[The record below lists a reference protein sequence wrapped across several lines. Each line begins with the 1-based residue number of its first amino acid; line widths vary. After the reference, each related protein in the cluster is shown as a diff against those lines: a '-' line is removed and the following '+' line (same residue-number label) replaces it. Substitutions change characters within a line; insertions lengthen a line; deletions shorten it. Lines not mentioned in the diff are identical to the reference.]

1 MIDQTSV
8 LGQEVADGIAFVD
21 EDQGIEEYRLH
32 NGMKLLLVPQPVAPV
47 VAFMV
52 LYHVGSRNEAVGHT
66 GATHLLE
73 HMMFKGTPTFHS
85 DRGTQIGSVLKRLGA
100 HFNATTWYD
109 RTNYFEAVPKEHLE
123 EVMKLEADR
132 MRNSLI
138 RDEDREAERIV
149 VRNELE
155 RGENEPLRILDIH
168 AWATAFREHP
178 YHHPTIG
185 WRCDVENV
193 PTERLRQFYH
203 TFYWPNNATA
213 IVVGDVEREPTL
225 SLIAQYFGRI
235 PHSPHEIPQVYT
247 REPLQEGER
256 RFNLRRAGEVGLVQ
270 VCYHTPE
277 ARHADIYPLVLLCRL
292 LSDGVTTRL
301 YQKLV
306 DASLAI
312 NVHAHASQLRDPGL
326 LEVVAVLTP
335 GTEHQEVEKVIL
347 EELETLKT
355 VQVSEAELERAKRK
369 VEADVYYDRDG
380 ALNYAIAL
388 GESESCADWRW
399 FLQYVSHIQ
408 QVSVADIQRVV
419 NQYLVQDNRTV
430 GWFIPKESSVVS
442 RPLSVVET
450 EEPWTP
456 DHGSRIT
463 DQ

>member
-1 MIDQTSV
+1 VANQQIP
-8 LGQEVADGIAFVD
+8 GQEVADSITFVD
-21 EDQGIEEYRLH
+21 EEQGIEEYRLS
-32 NGMKLLLVPQPVAPV
+32 NGMKLLLLPQSVTPV

-85 DRGTQIGSVLKRLGA
+85 ERNTQIGSVLKRLGA

-123 EVMKLEADR
+123 VVVQLEADR

-155 RGENEPLRILDIH
+155 RGENDPLRILDIQS
-168 AWATAFREHP
+168 WATAFREHP

-213 IVVGDVEREPTL
+213 IIVGDVEPASALALMAETFGQIPRSPTD
-225 SLIAQYFGRI
+225 
-235 PHSPHEIPQVYT
+235 IPQVYT
-247 REPLQEGER
+247 SEPPQEGER
-256 RFNLRRAGEVGLVQ
+256 RFSLRRAGEVGLVQ

-277 ARHADIYPLVLLCRL
+277 ARHADIYPLVLCARL

-312 NVHAHASQLRDPGL
+312 SAHAHVSQFRDPGL
-326 LEVVAVLTP
+326 FEIVAVLTP
-335 GTEHQEVEKVIL
+335 GTRHRDVEQVIL

-355 VQVSEAELERAKRK
+355 GPVSEAELERAKRK

-380 ALNYAIAL
+380 ALGLAMAL
-388 GESESCADWRW
+388 GEAESCADWRW
-399 FLQYVSHIQ
+399 FLNYVPNTR
-408 QVSVADIQRVV
+408 QVTIADIQRVV

-430 GWFIPKESSVVS
+430 GWFVPK
-442 RPLSVVET
+442 
-450 EEPWTP
+450 
-456 DHGSRIT
+456 DQGSGIR
-463 DQ
+463 DNG